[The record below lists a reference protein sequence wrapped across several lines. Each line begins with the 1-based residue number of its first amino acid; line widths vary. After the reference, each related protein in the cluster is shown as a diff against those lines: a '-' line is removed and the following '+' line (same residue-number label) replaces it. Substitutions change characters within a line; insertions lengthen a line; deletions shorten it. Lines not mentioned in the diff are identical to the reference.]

1 MAETFTVDT
10 TPQTETVVDESGSTE
25 GLTPDEQ
32 DSLQV
37 GEQIQEQTEQLYA
50 GKYKSAEELEKAYG
64 ELQKK
69 LGDQG
74 SEDSEATG
82 DTEPVESK
90 EDSQET
96 KETEGVTEGYL
107 EDGSVD
113 YSAVNEQYGD
123 QLGDIF
129 KNSNIDPWDI
139 SNHFHDNNG
148 TISEEMY
155 TSLENAGLSRASV
168 DSYLAGRAVESGY
181 NTAESNDIS
190 DATVNE
196 IKGYAGGEESYSNM
210 VQWASENLE
219 SGAVEAFDNI
229 VNTGSVDAIKLAVNG
244 LKAQYQ
250 NSVGFEGTMV
260 TGKAPVE
267 QKDIYRSQ
275 AELVAA
281 MSDRRYDNDP
291 AYRQD
296 VIARLER
303 SDNLSF

>member
-1 MAETFTVDT
+1 MAETLTVDT
-10 TPQTETVVDESGSTE
+10 TPQTETVVDESGSVE

-37 GEQIQEQTEQLYA
+37 GEQIQEQTEQLFA
-50 GKYKSAEELEKAYG
+50 GKYKTAEDLEKAYG

-69 LGDQG
+69 LGEKGD
-74 SEDSEATG
+74 EDSEEAG
-82 DTEPVESK
+82 DSESAESEETTEEAEETTQPSAAAELITSASEEYASNDGK
-90 EDSQET
+90 LSPETLEKFSSMSSQELVEAYM
-96 KETEGVTEGYL
+96 KVQSNL
-107 EDGSVD
+107 P
-113 YSAVNEQYGD
+113 QGD
-123 QLGDIF
+123 LL
-129 KNSNIDPWDI
+129 
-139 SNHFHDNNG
+139 DNTG
-148 TISEEMY
+148 
-155 TSLENAGLSRASV
+155 
-168 DSYLAGRAVESGY
+168 
-181 NTAESNDIS
+181 DIS

-196 IKGYAGGEESYSNM
+196 IKNYAGGDESYSNM

-250 NSVGFEGTMV
+250 NAVGFEGTMV

-267 QKDIYRSQ
+267 QKDVYRSQ

-296 VIARLER
+296 VIAKLER
-303 SDNLSF
+303 SDNLTF

>member
-10 TPQTETVVDESGSTE
+10 TPQTETVVDESGSVE

-37 GEQIQEQTEQLYA
+37 GEQIQEQTEQLFA

-69 LGDQG
+69 LGEKGD
-74 SEDSEATG
+74 EDSEEAG
-82 DTEPVESK
+82 DSEPAESEETTEEAEETTQPSAAAELITSASEEYTNNDGK
-90 EDSQET
+90 LSPETLEKFSSMSSQELVEAYM
-96 KETEGVTEGYL
+96 KVQSNL
-107 EDGSVD
+107 P
-113 YSAVNEQYGD
+113 QGD
-123 QLGDIF
+123 LL
-129 KNSNIDPWDI
+129 
-139 SNHFHDNNG
+139 DNTG
-148 TISEEMY
+148 
-155 TSLENAGLSRASV
+155 
-168 DSYLAGRAVESGY
+168 
-181 NTAESNDIS
+181 DIS

-196 IKGYAGGEESYSNM
+196 IKNYAGGEESYTNM
-210 VQWASENLE
+210 VQWASDNLE

-250 NSVGFEGTMV
+250 NAVGFEGTMV

-267 QKDIYRSQ
+267 QKDVYRSQ

-296 VIARLER
+296 VIAKLER

>member
-96 KETEGVTEGYL
+96 KEVEGVTEGYL

-139 SNHFHDNNG
+139 SNHFHENNG

-181 NTAESNDIS
+181 NSEESNDIS

-196 IKGYAGGEESYSNM
+196 IKSYAGGEESYSNM

-296 VIARLER
+296 VIAKLER

>member
-1 MAETFTVDT
+1 MAETLTVDT
-10 TPQTETVVDESGSTE
+10 TPQTETVVDESGSVE

-37 GEQIQEQTEQLYA
+37 GEQIQEQTEQLFA

-69 LGDQG
+69 LGEKGD
-74 SEDSEATG
+74 EDSEEAG
-82 DTEPVESK
+82 DSEPAESEETTEEAEETTQPSAAAELITSASEEYANNDGK
-90 EDSQET
+90 LSPETLEKFSSMSSQELVEAYM
-96 KETEGVTEGYL
+96 KVQSNL
-107 EDGSVD
+107 P
-113 YSAVNEQYGD
+113 QGD
-123 QLGDIF
+123 LL
-129 KNSNIDPWDI
+129 
-139 SNHFHDNNG
+139 DNTG
-148 TISEEMY
+148 
-155 TSLENAGLSRASV
+155 
-168 DSYLAGRAVESGY
+168 
-181 NTAESNDIS
+181 DIS

-196 IKGYAGGEESYSNM
+196 IKNYAGGEKSYGDM

-219 SGAVEAFDNI
+219 SGAVEAFDSI
-229 VNTGSVDAIKLAVNG
+229 VNTGSIDAIKLAVNG

-250 NSVGFEGTMV
+250 NAVGFEGTMV
-260 TGKAPVE
+260 TGKAPVQE
-267 QKDIYRSQ
+267 KDVYRSQ

-296 VIARLER
+296 VIAKLER